1 MSSFELAQVNIAL
14 PLAPPDSP
22 LLADFMNALDYVNGL
37 AEKSSGFVW
46 RLQSEEGNA
55 TAFRPYGD
63 DTLINLSVW
72 KDVNALNNFVYKN
85 PEHIAYMKRRREWFT
100 HMKEAYM
107 VLWWVPQ
114 GHRPT
119 QAEAVARL
127 AVLRAKGPTPNAFT
141 FKQAFGAPDAK
152 HPGNPFVFGDICP
165 A

>member
-1 MSSFELAQVNIAL
+1 
-14 PLAPPDSP
+14 
-22 LLADFMNALDYVNGL
+22 MNALDYVNSL

-46 RLQSEEGNA
+46 RLQSDEGNA

-72 KDVNALNNFVYKN
+72 KDVASLTAFVYKN
-85 PEHIAYMKRRREWFT
+85 PEHVVYMKRRREWFT

-107 VLWWVPQ
+107 VLWWVPK

-127 AVLRAKGPTPNAFT
+127 AVLRARGVSPEAFT
-141 FKQAFGAPDAK
+141 FKQAFDAPDAK
-152 HPGNPFVFGDICP
+152 QPGRPFAFGDICP